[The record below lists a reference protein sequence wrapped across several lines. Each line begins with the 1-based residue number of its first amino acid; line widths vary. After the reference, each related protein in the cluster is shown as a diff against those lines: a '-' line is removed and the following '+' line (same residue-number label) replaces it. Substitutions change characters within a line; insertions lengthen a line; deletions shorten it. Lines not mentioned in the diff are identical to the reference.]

1 MSSDNCI
8 TRPVAK
14 AVWGYVG
21 VCNGADCIPNS
32 VEQYYLW
39 IEKILPRNIIS
50 MSIFK
55 RLEILRFTKS
65 PTKRVS
71 LSMETSSTTEK
82 NN

>member
-8 TRPVAK
+8 TRAVAK

-50 MSIFK
+50 
-55 RLEILRFTKS
+55 EIHKVVHQERFIIDED
-65 PTKRVS
+65 VIYH
-71 LSMETSSTTEK
+71 
-82 NN
+82 